1 MSLNDCS
8 RQKFA
13 QHINHCSFTSQLLT
27 TAMADTFKTRV
38 NSAMLPSF
46 QGKDVCV
53 LGMAK
58 DVSSSCREMSHIF
71 AMLQI

>member
-1 MSLNDCS
+1 
-8 RQKFA
+8 
-13 QHINHCSFTSQLLT
+13 
-27 TAMADTFKTRV
+27 MADTFKTRV

-71 AMLQI
+71 AMLQISIHF